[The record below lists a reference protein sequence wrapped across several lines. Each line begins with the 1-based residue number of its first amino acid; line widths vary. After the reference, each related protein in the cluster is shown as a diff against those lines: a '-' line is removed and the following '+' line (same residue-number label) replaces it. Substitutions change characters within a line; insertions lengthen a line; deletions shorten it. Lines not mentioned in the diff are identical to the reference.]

1 MELYTLDTLLRRK
14 EVIDSFESVIWTER
28 YSAKGELKLSI
39 PSNNENRNM
48 LRPGTR
54 LSCDVSDAVMIVQD
68 VEDGTDD
75 EGNSVINVSGASL
88 ESLLEDR
95 FVKHTL
101 SNTTVEAK
109 WVITGTPGEI
119 VRQLFQDICVT
130 GTLSISDR
138 IPFIQS
144 GTMYP
149 ESGIPEFS
157 EDITVEIPVKS
168 LYETMKELCD
178 IYDLGFRLTR
188 KGDMSQLFFEVYTGN
203 DRTTQQTIL
212 PAIVFS
218 PEMENMHNTREI
230 TSFSGVKNVAYVFS
244 PVGYEIVFAEGYDSS
259 VSGFDRKVIAVDATE
274 ITDEDPV
281 VASNRMIQRGKEELH
296 KTQPLYVF
304 DGEVDQ
310 SYDKIY
316 NVDYM
321 LGDLVTAQ
329 NANGVVEGMKITEQI
344 FVQDREGFRSYPT
357 LSVRSI
363 IMPGTWQA
371 WDYFQVWEDLGLTEY
386 WETS

>member
-28 YSAKGELKLSI
+28 YSGKGELKLTI
-39 PSNNENRNM
+39 PSNNENRTL
-48 LRPGTR
+48 LRPNTR
-54 LSCDVSDAVMIVQD
+54 LACNVSDAVMTVDD

-75 EGNSVINVSGASL
+75 DGNAVISITGSSL
-88 ESLLEDR
+88 EALLEDR
-95 FVKHTL
+95 FVRHTL
-101 SNTTVEAK
+101 TNTTVEAK
-109 WVITGTPGEI
+109 WAITGTPGDI
-119 VRQLFQDICVT
+119 ARQLFQDICVT
-130 GTLSISDR
+130 GTLSVSDQ
-138 IPFIQS
+138 IPFIQP
-144 GTMYP
+144 GAMYP
-149 ESGIPEFS
+149 ESGIPEFN
-157 EDITVEIPVKS
+157 EDITVEMPVKS
-168 LYETMKELCD
+168 LYATIKEICD
-178 IYDLGFRLTR
+178 TYDLGFRLTR
-188 KGDMSQLFFEVYTGN
+188 KGDMSQLYFEVYTGN
-203 DRTTQQTIL
+203 DRTTQQTLL

-218 PEMENMHNTREI
+218 PELENMHNTREI

-244 PVGYEIVFAEGYDSS
+244 PVGYEIVYAEGYDAS
-259 VSGFDRKVIAVDATE
+259 VSGFERKVLAVEATD

-281 VASNRMIQRGKEELH
+281 VASTRMIQRGREELY

-310 SYDKIY
+310 SYDKVY
-316 NVDYM
+316 GVDYM

-329 NANGVVEGMKITEQI
+329 NANGVVEGMKVTEQI

-357 LSVRSI
+357 LAVRSI

-386 WETS
+386 WETI